1 MFTSLYL
8 FECLNLVKA
17 KDSKHP
23 VIERADFF
31 SVIFSQLI
39 KKRKITLQGINRSD
53 TKCFP
58 QETTKELQTNAKQR
72 H

>member
-8 FECLNLVKA
+8 FKYLNLVKA

-31 SVIFSQLI
+31 SVTFSQLI
-39 KKRKITLQGINRSD
+39 KMRKITLQVINRND
-53 TKCFP
+53 TKCFSP
-58 QETTKELQTNAKQR
+58 ETTKELQTNAKKR